1 MSIDNSELRKQATRL
16 FTSDLTKK
24 LLDSI
29 FDEKSG
35 FNKDTMEVIVLDNGK
50 IVEEGSHEELMGIAG
65 GKYKTA
71 FELQRK
77 GYE

>member
-1 MSIDNSELRKQATRL
+1 MLKFAE
-16 FTSDLTKK
+16 
-24 LLDSI
+24 
-29 FDEKSG
+29 EKTIIIISHR
-35 FNKDTMEVIVLDNGK
+35 FSTVRNAQRIIVLDNGK